1 MLASPLFE
9 SVLDRI
15 ESGANA
21 ISCTEHARSG
31 ELQEVARDVAN
42 LEAWL
47 SDTPELRPLGSFARH
62 VKLAI
67 ENLIG
72 LFDTT
77 VQILEAPTIAG
88 AQQVEPNLQRHA
100 DAAAGAICECSTLI
114 NRIEELWS
122 SENPAAAWMSLAIG
136 VDFASAA
143 SRGAALLESHGLP
156 SAHDGAAV
164 LALMWDLIAKS
175 TSDNEAFWELVSS
188 HHALLAAHADAVI
201 EITES
206 DAFSQRA
213 ADTLDDLLHAARVAI
228 TQGDPESQRQSAT
241 DLLDFGHRLVEQP
254 LKLHLGI
261 ACAATT
267 DWTFGSTQSR
277 DVKALIQI
285 ADQKNWCIGS
295 LLGRPDIRNAF
306 AHRDY
311 SVRSDGLIEL
321 RPSRH
326 STQSRLVPV
335 VSSEELCDAV
345 LAISEACGAMD
356 MAYALVTGHSVT
368 DPIEGASPFLLR
380 TVANGLLEWEEIA
393 LHQLEDGVII
403 DARCTPPVKFAAVGT
418 LASFVGDAEHLTIRL
433 ATDDAQ
439 HEIQLPVRGLKEWS
453 HFEGEVARSTAF
465 WLAWHQA
472 TIDGTPAFTTAQ
484 VRKALAV
491 QTLELIMDD
500 PRPFSETKHDL
511 ASARSAANG
520 IGDRSLAKA
529 IAGGI
534 GWKARVEAGH
544 RPASDPI
551 DRLIEIAATEVEPVT
566 EWIVPA

>member
-1 MLASPLFE
+1 M
-9 SVLDRI
+9 
-15 ESGANA
+15 
-21 ISCTEHARSG
+21 
-31 ELQEVARDVAN
+31 
-42 LEAWL
+42 
-47 SDTPELRPLGSFARH
+47 
-62 VKLAI
+62 
-67 ENLIG
+67 
-72 LFDTT
+72 
-77 VQILEAPTIAG
+77 
-88 AQQVEPNLQRHA
+88 
-100 DAAAGAICECSTLI
+100 
-114 NRIEELWS
+114 
-122 SENPAAAWMSLAIG
+122 
-136 VDFASAA
+136 
-143 SRGAALLESHGLP
+143 
-156 SAHDGAAV
+156 
-164 LALMWDLIAKS
+164 
-175 TSDNEAFWELVSS
+175 
-188 HHALLAAHADAVI
+188 I

-213 ADTLDDLLHAARVAI
+213 ADTLDDLLHAARMAV
-228 TQGDPESQRQSAT
+228 TQGDPESQRQLAT

-267 DWTFGSTQSR
+267 DWTFGSTQGR
-277 DVKALIQI
+277 DVKALVQI
-285 ADQKNWCIGS
+285 AEQKNWCIGS

-311 SVRSDGLIEL
+311 SVRGDGLIEL

-326 STQSRLVPV
+326 SAQSRPVPV

-368 DPIEGASPFLLR
+368 DPIEGASPFLIH

-393 LHQLEDGVII
+393 LHQIDDAVII
-403 DARCTPPVKFAAVGT
+403 DACCTPPVKFAAVGT
-418 LASFVGDAEHLTIRL
+418 LASLVGDAEHLTIRL
-433 ATDDAQ
+433 TADDAR

-465 WLAWHQA
+465 WVAWHQA
-472 TIDGTPAFTTAQ
+472 TIDGAPAFTAAQ

-544 RPASDPI
+544 RPESDPI

-566 EWIVPA
+566 EWIVPE